1 MRRMR
6 ALELLR
12 HELHSI
18 AKYQELNA
26 IQHISIVLRRNIINT
41 LLYIV
46 EEYKFNSAAC
56 FESIE
61 ILDTIKIAFDE
72 VDIETLK
79 DFVRRNLTYTKDT
92 HYHFESGN
100 HTNQANVAT
109 IVKIGIALKR
119 LLGAAG
125 SSPIKEEKEDS
136 YEFHM

>member
-100 HTNQANVAT
+100 HTTLVNV
-109 IVKIGIALKR
+109 III
-119 LLGAAG
+119 
-125 SSPIKEEKEDS
+125 
-136 YEFHM
+136 